1 MLLCLCWQNYTCS
14 HLKVKETDE
23 LVLAIE
29 GENLVT
35 KQPLDFEE
43 WPYLTVTVTCRGL
56 DVKGD
61 ETQVDGELTV

>member
-1 MLLCLCWQNYTCS
+1 M
-14 HLKVKETDE
+14 KETDE

-43 WPYLTVTVTCRGL
+43 WPYLTVTLTCRGL